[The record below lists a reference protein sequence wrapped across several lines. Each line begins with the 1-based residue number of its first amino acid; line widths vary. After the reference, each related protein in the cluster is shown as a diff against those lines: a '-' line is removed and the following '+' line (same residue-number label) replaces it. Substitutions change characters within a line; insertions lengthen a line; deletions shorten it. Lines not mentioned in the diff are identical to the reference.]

1 MKRLVPSYDSGILT
15 NGALVAELEERAAE
29 RIGVPNVVAVN
40 SCTSGLILTL
50 QALTEERP
58 GPVVMPSFTFSATCL
73 AAWWN
78 QRTPRFVSSMPLS
91 FQVDIESAMAALDGA
106 SALIGTHVFGAPCD
120 PASVEAL
127 GRIARV
133 PVLFDAAH
141 AFGARTGGV
150 EIGGFGEAEV
160 FSLTPTKVLV
170 AAEGGLVATRD
181 DALAARLRIARNYGN
196 PGDYDTW
203 FPGLNARMS
212 ELHAALAL
220 ESLEALG
227 VTLRRRR
234 QLAAV
239 YRRCIDEVP
248 GISYQA
254 VPITDESTFKDFT
267 ITVDEQAFGMSR
279 DQLVAVLAAEGV
291 DTRNYFD
298 PPLHLHRAFDG
309 EHASDL
315 STVEAISRSVTS
327 LPIYPDLAVST
338 VERIVEILLAAHE
351 NAELVSA
358 EVTEATRLDTSALD
372 LRR

>member
-1 MKRLVPSYDSGILT
+1 
-15 NGALVAELEERAAE
+15 
-29 RIGVPNVVAVN
+29 
-40 SCTSGLILTL
+40 
-50 QALTEERP
+50 
-58 GPVVMPSFTFSATCL
+58 
-73 AAWWN
+73 
-78 QRTPRFVSSMPLS
+78 
-91 FQVDIESAMAALDGA
+91 
-106 SALIGTHVFGAPCD
+106 
-120 PASVEAL
+120 
-127 GRIARV
+127 
-133 PVLFDAAH
+133 VLFDAAH

-170 AAEGGLVATRD
+170 AAEGGLIATRD

-220 ESLEALG
+220 ESLDALG

-239 YRRCIDEVP
+239 YRRWLDEVP

-267 ITVDEQAFGMSR
+267 ITVDEQDFGMNR

-309 EHASDL
+309 EQSSDL
-315 STVEAISRSVTS
+315 SSVEAISRSVTS

-351 NAELVSA
+351 NAEKVST
-358 EVTEATRLDTSALD
+358 EVTEAARLDTSALH
-372 LRR
+372 LRG

>member
-1 MKRLVPSYDSGILT
+1 VSCDPATFQIDLDRTM
-15 NGALVAELEERAAE
+15 E
-29 RIGVPNVVAVN
+29 AV
-40 SCTSGLILTL
+40 
-50 QALTEERP
+50 
-58 GPVVMPSFTFSATCL
+58 
-73 AAWWN
+73 
-78 QRTPRFVSSMPLS
+78 
-91 FQVDIESAMAALDGA
+91 DGA
-106 SALIGTHVFGAPCD
+106 SALIATHVFGAPCD

-127 GRIARV
+127 GRLARV

-150 EIGGFGEAEV
+150 DIGGFGEAEV

-181 DALAARLRIARNYGN
+181 DALAARLRITRNYGN

-212 ELHAALAL
+212 EFHAALAL
-220 ESLEALG
+220 ESLDMLA

-239 YRRCIDEVP
+239 YRRCLDEVP
-248 GISYQA
+248 GIEYQS

-267 ITVDEQAFGMSR
+267 ITVDEAAYGMSR

-309 EHASDL
+309 EQACDL
-315 STVEAISRSVTS
+315 STVETISRSVVS

-338 VERIVEILLAAHE
+338 VERIVAILLEAHD
-351 NAELVSA
+351 NADRISSEI
-358 EVTEATRLDTSALD
+358 TESDRPGTSALR
-372 LRR
+372 LWS

>member
-1 MKRLVPSYDSGILT
+1 VL
-15 NGALVAELEERAAE
+15 
-29 RIGVPNVVAVN
+29 
-40 SCTSGLILTL
+40 
-50 QALTEERP
+50 
-58 GPVVMPSFTFSATCL
+58 PSFTFSATCL
-73 AAWWN
+73 AASWN
-78 QRTPRFVSSMPLS
+78 HRRPRFVGCDPAG
-91 FQVDIESAMAALDGA
+91 FQIDIESAMAALDGA
-106 SALIGTHVFGAPCD
+106 SALIATHVFGAPCD

-127 GRIARV
+127 GRMSRV

-150 EIGGFGEAEV
+150 EVGAFGEAEV

-181 DALAARLRIARNYGN
+181 DALAARLRITRNYGN

-212 ELHAALAL
+212 EFHAALAL
-220 ESLEALG
+220 ESLDMLS

-239 YRRCIDEVP
+239 YRRCLDEVP
-248 GISYQA
+248 GIEYQA
-254 VPITDESTFKDFT
+254 VPIADESTFKDFT
-267 ITVDEQAFGMSR
+267 ITVDETAFGMSR

-309 EHASDL
+309 EQAGDL
-315 STVEAISRSVTS
+315 SSVEALSRSVTS

-338 VERIVEILLAAHE
+338 VERVVAILLAAHE
-351 NAELVSA
+351 NADRITSEMTDTA
-358 EVTEATRLDTSALD
+358 RPGTSALR
-372 LRR
+372 LWS

>member
-1 MKRLVPSYDSGILT
+1 M
-15 NGALVAELEERAAE
+15 
-29 RIGVPNVVAVN
+29 
-40 SCTSGLILTL
+40 
-50 QALTEERP
+50 
-58 GPVVMPSFTFSATCL
+58 
-73 AAWWN
+73 
-78 QRTPRFVSSMPLS
+78 
-91 FQVDIESAMAALDGA
+91 
-106 SALIGTHVFGAPCD
+106 FGAPCD

-150 EIGGFGEAEV
+150 EVGGFGDAEV

-170 AAEGGLVATRD
+170 AGEGGLVATRD
-181 DALAARLRIARNYGN
+181 AALAARLRIGRNYGN

-212 ELHAALAL
+212 EFHAAMAL
-220 ESLEALG
+220 ESLDMLPT
-227 VTLRRRR
+227 TLRRRR

-239 YRRCIDEVP
+239 YRRCLDEVP
-248 GISYQA
+248 GIGYQA

-267 ITVDEQAFGMSR
+267 ITVDEQQFGMSR
-279 DQLVAVLAAEGV
+279 DQLVAVLAAEGI

-298 PPLHLHRAFDG
+298 PPLHQHRAFDG
-309 EHASDL
+309 EQACDL
-315 STVEAISRSVTS
+315 TVVEATSRSVTS

-351 NAELVSA
+351 HADQLGYAVD
-358 EVTEATRLDTSALD
+358 EAVRQGKTALH
-372 LRR
+372 LWS